1 MNETDDP
8 NSTACHRGKVCC
20 SGKAMGR
27 AKAQQERPDAPPK
40 QKVASAM
47 ARVPRRDGTY
57 QPQGQEEYLTD
68 AIQQQKYLDILL
80 PTTDIEDSSEILS
93 RDGVIFVEN
102 AIPIDLIDAFM
113 QNIQS
118 FSRNHDS
125 LVGLEGL
132 CEIFEGPDE
141 SLSAINWKKLSK
153 DKVLKSLKEC
163 IDSTATSLIGACK
176 PVPNEIVYAKEKT
189 FQLKSIA
196 TSFITRLTWLKALSL
211 SYKHL

>member
-1 MNETDDP
+1 MPRRTCPLLNRPLHSFDEEISITVVSLFPPAALKMNETDDP

-93 RDGVIFVEN
+93 RDEVVFVE
-102 AIPIDLIDAFM
+102 
-113 QNIQS
+113 
-118 FSRNHDS
+118 
-125 LVGLEGL
+125 
-132 CEIFEGPDE
+132 
-141 SLSAINWKKLSK
+141 
-153 DKVLKSLKEC
+153 
-163 IDSTATSLIGACK
+163 
-176 PVPNEIVYAKEKT
+176 
-189 FQLKSIA
+189 
-196 TSFITRLTWLKALSL
+196 KALYL
-211 SYKHL
+211 LT